1 MAVQMHPAKKRQK
14 KLRKKRRDILALAAT
29 IHPPPRQ
36 HLNSRLS
43 KSDASKKETVH
54 KSRRRPIKDLGLSP

>member
-1 MAVQMHPAKKRQK
+1 MHTASYNKKK
-14 KLRKKRRDILALAAT
+14 KKKTRYSIPNLAAT

-43 KSDASKKETVH
+43 KNDASKKETAH
-54 KSRRRPIKDLGLSP
+54 KRCRRPIKDLGFSP